1 MRRSSSMVMTGGSD
15 SYQVASTW

>member
-1 MRRSSSMVMTGGSD
+1 MVMTGGSD